1 MSAAQ
6 HASRASSQAGSE
18 YGCAVEP
25 ETQMAPRSDRPQR
38 PLKRREHRPVNPGSI
53 ASSKQ
58 SMPTLEHG
66 AVLRAKPSSPTPRR
80 ILDATGKTGDR
91 EDCLDH
97 ASAPAAPSSR
107 SASAAFNVVDIQ
119 LGHIEHGAAETELLE
134 NVKPHEANGRT
145 NALCPPIP
153 EHIREAS
160 QDGSAFFQLSKD
172 ASMRF
177 TGGYEYRKTVGTLE
191 EVARMSRAARV
202 ELAMFSSTPLPEE
215 MTYMETLMFGMLI
228 FNFRKPLDV
237 LMSCIPVLDRHLR
250 KRRAF
255 TRSIIKAGGLERI
268 QLLISIA
275 RFDTDGDNQVSEMEF
290 MKSAFAG
297 TICITNAV
305 AVVQG
310 FSLISGLIFVSTHLA
325 SIGRPRGWRPEPGA
339 VESFGEDE
347 TTIVMWVVY
356 SLNLFAE
363 TLALSVMINS
373 VFMRQLLNNA
383 LPSVHRCRR
392 QLSAPRPPACCTT
405 RSLQSLTAART
416 PRLHLPPKPH
426 GAARGASA
434 PYVSPRPTAATRRR
448 S

>member
-1 MSAAQ
+1 
-6 HASRASSQAGSE
+6 
-18 YGCAVEP
+18 
-25 ETQMAPRSDRPQR
+25 
-38 PLKRREHRPVNPGSI
+38 
-53 ASSKQ
+53 
-58 SMPTLEHG
+58 MPTLEHG
-66 AVLRAKPSSPTPRR
+66 AVLRAKPSSPSPRR

-134 NVKPHEANGRT
+134 NVKPHEANGRP

-153 EHIREAS
+153 EHLREAS

-177 TGGYEYRKTVGTLE
+177 TGYEHRKTVGTLE

-237 LMSCIPVLDRHLR
+237 LMSCIPVLDRHLS

-383 LPSVHRCRR
+383 LPSVMSKLIFLADTNIVSYISTTTTWVLFAAVWVVALGGFLAVPTHGLFTCVMP
-392 QLSAPRPPACCTT
+392 LTLILIVVPPIYPAFYTT
-405 RSLQSLTAART
+405 AVRLYFEANSTLCLGDGAVDAREVG
-416 PRLHLPPKPH
+416 K
-426 GAARGASA
+426 GADLDMEEENDEGAEDGGGMD
-434 PYVSPRPTAATRRR
+434 
-448 S
+448 